1 MSEAPGGRPASD
13 SGTGPLVRPYAVT
26 GGRTRARAEIALEA
40 LLSAEAAAE
49 APRAVRGGETDTIID
64 LCRDVRSLAEVSA
77 HLGLP
82 VGVTRV
88 LIGDLAADGVLTVHE
103 PAATGGLLLER
114 VLSGLHDL

>member
-1 MSEAPGGRPASD
+1 MSEAPGGWPASD

-40 LLSAEAAAE
+40 LLSAEAA